1 MKSFLASIA
10 FCTRIPIR
18 TGFATEDVGKA
29 ARWFPVVGMMLG
41 VLYIGISHF
50 LQAVLPSTV
59 IAVVIVAAEALVTG
73 ALHFDGLADASD
85 GFGGG
90 KSRDDILR
98 IMRDHAIGSYGAL
111 ALILLVALKVTAIA
125 ALIARHRVFPTLL
138 LVPTLG
144 RWNIVLLS
152 YWLPYAR
159 PSQGVSRHI
168 GLGEL
173 AWATVAT
180 ILIVGWAAK
189 WQGALDWVVCG
200 VSGVLWGLFSRKK
213 IGGVTGDT
221 LGASE
226 QLGESVVLL
235 TSLVLR

>member
-10 FCTRIPIR
+10 FCTRIPIC
-18 TGFATEDVGKA
+18 TGFATEDVGRA
-29 ARWFPVVGMMLG
+29 ARLFPVVGAMLG
-41 VLYIGISHF
+41 LLYLGF
-50 LQAVLPSTV
+50 ARLLQTVLPNTV

-73 ALHFDGLADASD
+73 GLHFDGLADSFD

-90 KSRDDILR
+90 KDREDILR
-98 IMRDHAIGSYGAL
+98 IMRDHAIGTYGAL
-111 ALILLVALKVTAIA
+111 ALILLVALKVAAIS
-125 ALIARHRVFPTLL
+125 ALIDRHRLFPTLL
-138 LVPTLG
+138 LAPTVG

-168 GLGEL
+168 GPREI

-180 ILIVGWAAK
+180 ALIAGSAAR
-189 WQGALDWVVCG
+189 WQGALYWAVCG

-213 IGGVTGDT
+213 IDGVTGDT

-235 TSLVLR
+235 AALALR